1 VGNENEPDVEFRDVQ
16 VAEEPELPLCRRPR
30 NAPAPTQERLHEE
43 THEPFRLWCR
53 ACVAGLAKAFLAL
66 ARERQ
71 EKSIPIIGIDY
82 CFFRHEDAVAEEAD
96 DAPELDTTPSGL
108 HHVMIFGRCSE
119 VRWLLGH
126 VLPCKGDTP

>member
-1 VGNENEPDVEFRDVQ
+1 MKKGVEGVVHAVVGEGTLF
-16 VAEEPELPLCRRPR
+16 A
-30 NAPAPTQERLHEE
+30 
-43 THEPFRLWCR
+43 
-53 ACVAGLAKAFLAL
+53 
-66 ARERQ
+66 
-71 EKSIPIIGIDY
+71 S
-82 CFFRHEDAVAEEAD
+82 VAEEAG